1 MERLIKG
8 LMNAIMKV
16 AIVLVIL
23 FIFIAGMAGIYRLG
37 NISWKKHFMGWAF
50 FLIAFWIIDFSE
62 PIIAQ
67 VWIILIVSLSSKCL
81 VYLFNRFEIYETFND
96 DSTIIDED
104 TKSKEWFFG
113 LFTSPLILVFIILG
127 ALIWDSGVDP
137 LNNDGLEV
145 SISSLIGYL
154 LLTIGIGLPFLGF
167 VFRFIIS
174 EKEEV

>member
-67 VWIILIVSLSSKCL
+67 LWIILIVSLSSKYL

-127 ALIWDSGVDP
+127 ALIWDGVDP

-154 LLTIGIGLPFLGF
+154 LLTIGIVLPILGF
-167 VFRFIIS
+167 FFRFIIS
-174 EKEEV
+174 EKEEEV

>member
-1 MERLIKG
+1 MEKLIKG
-8 LMNAIMKV
+8 IMNAIMKV

-50 FLIAFWIIDFSE
+50 FLIAFWVIDFSV
-62 PIIAQ
+62 PITAQ
-67 VWIILIVSLSSKCL
+67 VWTIAIVSLSSKYL
-81 VYLFNRFEIYETFND
+81 VYLFNRFGIYETFND
-96 DSTIIDED
+96 DYTNLLGD

-113 LFTSPLILVFIILG
+113 LFSSPLMLAFIILG
-127 ALIWDSGVDP
+127 ALMWDSGVDP

-145 SISSLIGYL
+145 TISSLIGYL

-167 VFRFIIS
+167 VFRFVIA
-174 EKEEV
+174 EDEEV